1 MGLAFLMETTYLLP
15 LTIVV
20 LMVAVGSLALRARR
34 RRRRGYGPL
43 VLGIVAAMLL
53 LIGKFVFESI
63 PAMYASAGL
72 LFAASVWNSWP
83 RRTAKNVTGASTETL
98 YQIGSYESEIQP

>member
-20 LMVAVGSLALRARR
+20 LLVAVGSLTLRA

-43 VLGIVAAMLL
+43 VLGTAAAMLL
-53 LIGKFVFESI
+53 LAGKFVLESG
-63 PAMYASAGL
+63 PAMYGSAGL

-83 RRTAKNVTGASTETL
+83 RPAVKSVTGASTETL
-98 YQIGSYESEIQP
+98 YQIGSNESEI